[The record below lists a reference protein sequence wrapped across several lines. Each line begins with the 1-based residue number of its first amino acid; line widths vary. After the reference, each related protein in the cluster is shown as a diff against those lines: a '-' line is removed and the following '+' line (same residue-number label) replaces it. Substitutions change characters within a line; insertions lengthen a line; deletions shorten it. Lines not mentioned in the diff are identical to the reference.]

1 MCEDETEVEG
11 AGDRCG
17 DRHCGRVRVVLH
29 AAHERPPAQPA
40 AVGVAREH
48 DDGHRRVVVQMIA
61 MRSDCEGRIGGLDD
75 RL

>member
-1 MCEDETEVEG
+1 
-11 AGDRCG
+11 
-17 DRHCGRVRVVLH
+17 LH

-48 DDGHRRVVVQMIA
+48 DDGHRRVVVQVIA
-61 MRSDCEGRIGGLDD
+61 MRGDREGRIGGLDD